1 MKLRVLAI
9 DDVGHAVRGLVLGH
23 GDARPLPSY
32 APGSHV
38 FVECGSRTNA
48 YSLTGSGDRPADDR
62 ISVRHDVQG
71 RGGSAWL
78 LTRLAVGDAVE
89 VSSPRSTF
97 APVAN
102 ARHSLYVAGGIGVT
116 PLLAHVR
123 DAVRWQRPFTFL
135 FVGRNAE
142 AAHLLELRQLC
153 GDLLIHAR
161 GRDEAWSA
169 LERLVRDQP
178 VGTYLYT
185 CGPQGL
191 IDLVDAL
198 AGEAGWPGERVRSER
213 FVTAAAV
220 AGEPFDVL
228 LARSGRRLSVPP
240 DVTLLDSLLAAGVD
254 VGHLCRQGVCGECRT
269 SVRSGAVDHRDLVL
283 TDAERHAGRDVM
295 CCVSRG
301 IGTLELDL

>member
-48 YSLTGSGDRPADDR
+48 YSLTGSGDRPADYR
-62 ISVRHDVQG
+62 ISVRHDV
-71 RGGSAWL
+71 L
-78 LTRLAVGDAVE
+78 
-89 VSSPRSTF
+89 
-97 APVAN
+97 
-102 ARHSLYVAGGIGVT
+102 
-116 PLLAHVR
+116 

-254 VGHLCRQGVCGECRT
+254 VGHLCRQGVCGECVTGVLAGR
-269 SVRSGAVDHRDLVL
+269 VDHRDSVL
-283 TDAERHAGRDVM
+283 PDADRSDRIAL
-295 CCVSRG
+295 CVSRAAAG
-301 IGTLELDL
+301 EALELDL